1 MKKSFEKPIAELIIL
16 SSDEIMGTDDDVIS
30 GDIVD
35 LPVLPDTQA
44 EGIDNF

>member
-16 SSDEIMGTDDDVIS
+16 SSDEIMGTGDGVIS

-35 LPVLPDTQA
+35 YPDFPDTQSI
-44 EGIDNF
+44 IDFV